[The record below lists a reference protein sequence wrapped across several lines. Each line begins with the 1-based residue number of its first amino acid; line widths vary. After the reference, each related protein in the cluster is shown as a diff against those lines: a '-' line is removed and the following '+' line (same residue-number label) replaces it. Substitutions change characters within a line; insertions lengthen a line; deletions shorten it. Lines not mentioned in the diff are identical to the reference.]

1 MPMTKEQRVER
12 ARNAANARWAR
23 LDKDGRTQGSSAA
36 RAAFMKQFE
45 DQVDSDRRLTDAQLH
60 RLAAVARS
68 DYFAALASRKGRTE
82 MQS

>member
-23 LDKDGRTQGSSAA
+23 LDKDGRTRGSAAA

-45 DQVDSDRRLTDAQLH
+45 DQVDPDRRLTHTQRR

-68 DYFAALASRKGRTE
+68 DYFSALASKGRAE